1 MLPKEA
7 MPTLVQARSL
17 FRTYAALA
25 GLSPTISTAKPGGR
39 PIWVVKLEC
48 VVSALSESSQ
58 PELYHLV
65 VEQFL
70 YPLKFESHSYSQC
83 NSIDTKCYSV

>member
-17 FRTYAALA
+17 FRTYAALGHQPSA
-25 GLSPTISTAKPGGR
+25 RLNRVGVQFG
-39 PIWVVKLEC
+39 VVKLEC

-65 VEQFL
+65 VEQFCI
-70 YPLKFESHSYSQC
+70 H
-83 NSIDTKCYSV
+83 